1 MNLLD
6 AKFAYRSDVITK
18 PQYID
23 EMKKLHAV
31 LFDYADFIRDTD
43 IRRIEINDGLVV
55 MTSRATGIKMIC
67 NRDDKRIAP
76 IEILNFGAYEPVELG
91 LILQLIDSESTVF
104 DIGAS
109 VGWYAM
115 NVSRLVGDV
124 FVHAFEPIPSTF
136 NYLRQNVEANEFHNI
151 RLYNFGF
158 SNVEQKRM
166 FYVPPGGSES
176 ASTANLT
183 ERSDVQTVW
192 CDVKTLDHFV
202 RENDLCVDFIKCD
215 VEGAELFV
223 FQGGL
228 ETISRCQPIIFTEM
242 LRKWAA
248 KFNYH
253 PNEIIRLLQKMDY
266 RCFTA
271 KADGLAEF
279 DVMNEDTV
287 ETNFFFLH
295 TIKHSSKIELL
306 AK

>member
-1 MNLLD
+1 
-6 AKFAYRSDVITK
+6 
-18 PQYID
+18 
-23 EMKKLHAV
+23 
-31 LFDYADFIRDTD
+31 
-43 IRRIEINDGLVV
+43 
-55 MTSRATGIKMIC
+55 MTSRDTGIKMMC
-67 NRDDKRIAP
+67 NRHDKRIAP
-76 IEILNFGAYEPVELG
+76 TEILNFGAYEPVELD
-91 LILQLIDSESTVF
+91 LILRLIDSGSSVF

-115 NVSRLVGDV
+115 NVSKLVADV
-124 FVHAFEPIPSTF
+124 VVHAFEPIPSTF

-158 SNVEQKRM
+158 SNVEQRQA
-166 FYVPPGGSES
+166 FYVPPGGADS
-176 ASTANLT
+176 ASAVNLT
-183 ERSDVQTVW
+183 ERLDVQTVW
-192 CDVKTLDHFV
+192 CDVKTMDNFI
-202 RENDLCVDFIKCD
+202 RENDLWVDFIKCD

-253 PNEIIRLLQKMDY
+253 PNEIINLLQRMDY

-279 DVMNEDTV
+279 DVMNENTV

-295 TIKHSSKIELL
+295 TVKHSNKIDLL